1 MSTICGERVWCVR
14 TGTSTHW
21 VEGEVSEGAVPIAQ
35 GHLHWGPNGVLELK
49 RYFRS

>member
-1 MSTICGERVWCVR
+1 MN

-21 VEGEVSEGAVPIAQ
+21 IEGEVPEGAVPIALRLLQ
-35 GHLHWGPNGVLELK
+35 WEPNGVLELK